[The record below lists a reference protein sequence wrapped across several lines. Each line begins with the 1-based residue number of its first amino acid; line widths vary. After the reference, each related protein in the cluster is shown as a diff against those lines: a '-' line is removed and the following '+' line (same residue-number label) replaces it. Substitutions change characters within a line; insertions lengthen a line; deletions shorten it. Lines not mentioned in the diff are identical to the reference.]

1 MGKRLLRPLLLM
13 AGMLL
18 GTAMSVQ
25 AAPAS
30 GFVWA
35 DCFSADAAGSA
46 RFYAQWLGWSADV
59 PAADGSIILRRP
71 DGRPVA
77 GIMPRPAGKGSGAQ
91 ALWVGYVGVDDPA
104 AAASTVVS
112 AGGRQL
118 ATPLDLANRGQA
130 SLVQTPDGVPMGL
143 LANASG
149 TGLAPG
155 SWVWA
160 EYFSADTGRAQAFF
174 AKALGWNS
182 QPEARTERSDDFL
195 LETGDSAHA
204 GLAPVPAGRRPAWLG
219 FLAVDKLE
227 PFADRLQQLGGRVL
241 RAPAPLGQGRVMVVA
256 DPFGAALALVETAP
270 APEEDTP
277 GVTK

>member
-1 MGKRLLRPLLLM
+1 MEKRLLRPLLLM

-18 GTAMSVQ
+18 GAAMPVQ
-25 AAPAS
+25 AAPAR

-46 RFYAQWLGWSADV
+46 RFYTQWLGWSADA

-77 GIMPRPAGKGSGAQ
+77 GIMPRPAGKGSAAQ

-104 AAASTVVS
+104 SAASTVVS

-118 ATPLDLANRGQA
+118 ATPLDLANRGKA
-130 SLVQTPDGVPMGL
+130 ALVQTPDGVPMGL
-143 LANASG
+143 LAAASG

-160 EYFSADTGRAQAFF
+160 EYFSADTTRAQAFF
-174 AKALGWNS
+174 ASALGWTS
-182 QPEARTERSDDFL
+182 QPEARTERADDFL
-195 LETGDSAHA
+195 LETGDDAHA
-204 GLAPVPAGRRPAWLG
+204 GLAPVPAGRHPAWLG
-219 FLAVDKLE
+219 FLAVDRLE
-227 PFADRLQQLGGRVL
+227 PFAERLQQLGGRVL

-256 DPFGAALALVETAP
+256 DPFGAAVALVETAP
-270 APEEDTP
+270 PPSEETP